1 MDTKEQSIVNQS
13 SPSGFLLM
21 EFSEVREL
29 QILHFCM
36 FLAFYLAALIGN
48 ILIISAVAFD
58 SHLQTPMYFF
68 LINLAIQD
76 IGSVSVI
83 MPKSM
88 ANTLL
93 NIRYISYAGCVAQ
106 VFFFLF
112 FLISDFFLL
121 TVMAYDRYVAICKPL
136 QYEMLMNMQ
145 ACIQMVIR
153 VWISSFLCGVLH
165 TGCTF
170 SSPLCSNVVNQFF
183 CEVPH
188 LLKMACSDLYL
199 FEIGAIVLGS
209 VTVLGCFIFIIATYV
224 QIFTEVLKIP
234 SAEGRQRAFST
245 CLPHLIVVSIF
256 VFTGCFAY
264 LKPTSNS
271 PSHLDLAFTMIYSMV
286 PPLMNP
292 IIYSMRNK
300 EVKNAL
306 SKLLGS
312 RLSSMNAF
320 SSFFFLQR

>member
-13 SPSGFLLM
+13 TLSGFLLM

-36 FLAFYLAALIGN
+36 FLAFYLAALTGN
-48 ILIISAVAFD
+48 LLIISAVAFD

-68 LINLAIQD
+68 LTNLAIQD
-76 IGSVSVI
+76 LGSVSVI

-93 NIRYISYAGCVAQ
+93 NIRYISYTGCVAQ

-170 SSPLCSNVVNQFF
+170 SSPFCSNVVNQFF

-188 LLKMACSDLYL
+188 LLKMACSDFYL

-224 QIFTEVLKIP
+224 HIFTEVLKIP
-234 SAEGRQRAFST
+234 SVEGRQRAFST

-312 RLSSMNAF
+312 RLSSMNA
-320 SSFFFLQR
+320 SCGVV